1 MSGKDSGKQNRA
13 AANPG
18 GVTGKKAEQQ
28 KNWKPKYNPWLIA
41 VVVTMAAFMEILD
54 TTIVNVSLPHIAGS
68 LSSSYDD
75 ATWALTSYLVANGI
89 VLTISG
95 WLSDTFGRKRY
106 FITCILMFTVFSF
119 LCGISTN
126 LGELVVF
133 RLLQGFFGGGLQ
145 PSQQSII
152 LDTFEPAQRGK
163 AFGLT
168 AIATIVA
175 PVIAPTLGGW
185 LTDTYSWRWVFFVNV
200 PVGLATAAAVLAV
213 LEDPPWAG
221 KQKRKIDIIG
231 LSLITIGLGC
241 LQVML
246 DRGEDDDWFGS
257 PFIRVLAVLA
267 TLGII
272 GAIGWLLVA
281 RRPVVNLYVF
291 GDRNFALGALMVGVM
306 GLLLYSSAVL
316 IPQLAQQVLGYT
328 ATLAGLVLTPGGL
341 VIILLIPLVG
351 LLMSHVAVRYVIA
364 FGFALMGCA
373 MAYSSHLAPD
383 VNYITLVKMRAFQTA
398 ALAFLFVPI
407 STVAYAT
414 LPRSMNNDAA
424 ALFSMARNVCGSIGI
439 SLATAL
445 VTQRTQ
451 IEMAHMSRNMTPL
464 SQGFVTTRQQY
475 EAGLLS
481 MGRVASTLE
490 STATS
495 SIYQAFRSQSSV
507 LAYADIFT
515 YCAIGAF
522 AVAPLAF
529 LLSKAKKGGGDAPPA
544 H

>member
-1 MSGKDSGKQNRA
+1 MSGKAGDKQNQA
-13 AANPG
+13 AANRG
-18 GVTGKKAEQQ
+18 GDTGKKGEQQ
-28 KNWKPKYNPWLIA
+28 KDWKPKYNPWLIA
-41 VVVTMAAFMEILD
+41 VVVTLAAFMEVLD

-95 WLSDTFGRKRY
+95 WLSNTFGRKRY
-106 FITCILMFTVFSF
+106 FITCIFMFTVFSF

-175 PVIAPTLGGW
+175 PVIGPTLGGF
-185 LTDTYSWRWVFFVNV
+185 LTDTYSWRWVFFINV
-200 PVGLATAAAVLAV
+200 PVGLATVAAVFAV

-221 KQKRKIDIIG
+221 KKKRKIDLIG
-231 LSLITIGLGC
+231 LSLITLGLGC
-241 LQVML
+241 LQVAL
-246 DRGEDDDWFGS
+246 DRGEDDDWLGS
-257 PFIRVLAVLA
+257 GFIRVLSVLA
-267 TLGII
+267 AVGIL

-281 RRPVVNLYVF
+281 KKPVVNLYVL
-291 GDRNFALGALMVGVM
+291 GDRNFALGTMMVGVM

-328 ATLAGLVLTPGGL
+328 ALLAGLVLTPGGL
-341 VIILLIPLVG
+341 VVIVLIPLVG
-351 LLMSHVAVRYVIA
+351 WLMARIAVRYVIA
-364 FGFALMGCA
+364 IGFALMGCA
-373 MAYSSHLAPD
+373 MAYSSHLVPGI
-383 VNYITLVKMRAFQTA
+383 NFETLVKMRASQTA

-451 IEMAHMSRNMTPL
+451 IQMAQMSRNMTPL
-464 SQGFVTTRQQY
+464 SQGFVATRQQY

-481 MGRVASTLE
+481 MGRVASSLE
-490 STATS
+490 NTATGR
-495 SIYQAFRSQSSV
+495 IYQTFRDQASV
-507 LAYADIFT
+507 LAYADLFT

-522 AVAPLAF
+522 CVVPLAF
-529 LLSKAKKGGGDAPPA
+529 LLSRTKGGGDTPA
-544 H
+544 AH

>member
-1 MSGKDSGKQNRA
+1 MSGKGGDKQNQA
-13 AANPG
+13 AANRG
-18 GVTGKKAEQQ
+18 GDSGAKAEQQ
-28 KNWKPKYNPWLIA
+28 KNWKPSYNPWLIA
-41 VVVTMAAFMEILD
+41 IVITLAAFMEVLD

-106 FITCILMFTVFSF
+106 FVTCIFMFTVFSF
-119 LCGISTN
+119 LCGVSTN

-152 LDTFEPAQRGK
+152 LDTFPPAQRGK

-175 PVIAPTLGGW
+175 PVVGPTLGGW
-185 LTDTYSWRWVFFVNV
+185 LTDTYSWRWVFFINI
-200 PVGLATAAAVLAV
+200 PVGLATVAAVLAV

-221 KQKRKIDIIG
+221 KKARKIDVIG

-241 LQVML
+241 MQVAL
-246 DRGEDDDWFGS
+246 DRGEDDDWLGS
-257 PFIRVLAVLA
+257 PFIRVLTLLSV
-267 TLGII
+267 LGIL
-272 GAIGWLLVA
+272 GAVGWLLVA
-281 RRPVVNLYVF
+281 RKPVVNIYVF
-291 GDRNFALGALMVGVM
+291 TDRNFSIGALMIGAVGI
-306 GLLLYSSAVL
+306 LLYASAVL

-341 VIILLIPLVG
+341 VIIVLIPLVG
-351 LLMSHVAVRYVIA
+351 IVMNKVAVRYVIA

-373 MAYSSHLAPD
+373 MVYSSHLVPSID
-383 VNYITLVKMRAFQTA
+383 FGTLVKMRASQTA

-439 SLATAL
+439 SIATAL
-445 VTQRTQ
+445 VTQRSQ
-451 IEMAHMSRNMTPL
+451 IEMAQMSRNMTPL
-464 SQGFVTTRQQY
+464 SQGFVMARQQY

-490 STATS
+490 GTATGR
-495 SIYQAFRSQSSV
+495 IYQAYRMQSSV

-522 AVAPLAF
+522 AVVPLAF
-529 LLSKAKKGGGDAPPA
+529 LLSKAKKGGGAAPPA